1 MEDEMSDQG
10 GVHDENPFVTPADQR
25 DPARRL
31 RGRLAA
37 PVTVITAGEG
47 EQRTGLTVSS
57 LVVAEGE
64 PSRLYFLLG
73 STTDLFYVLEKTG
86 KFVVHVLESG
96 DQAIADVFAGL
107 RPSPGGKFV
116 DLEVEQSEWG
126 PVLSDVGTRAYCS
139 FEGGDEE
146 TYFIVAEGTIDKI
159 EISNIEDPLVYFRG
173 RYRKLG

>member
-1 MEDEMSDQG
+1 MSDQG
-10 GVHDENPFVTPADQR
+10 GVHDENPFATPNDQR
-25 DPARRL
+25 DPARRF
-31 RGRLAA
+31 RGRMAA
-37 PVTVITAGEG
+37 PVTVITAGSG
-47 EQRTGLTVSS
+47 ERRTGLTVSS

-64 PSRLYFLLG
+64 PSRVYFLLG

-107 RPSPGGKFV
+107 RPSPGGKFT
-116 DLEVEQSEWG
+116 DLDIEQTEWG
-126 PVLSDVGTRAYCS
+126 PVLSEVRTRAFCT

-146 TYFIVAEGTIDKI
+146 TFFIVAEGRVDKI
-159 EISNIEDPLVYFRG
+159 EISDITEPLVYFRG

>member
-1 MEDEMSDQG
+1 MSDQG
-10 GVHDENPFVTPADQR
+10 GVHDENPFATPNDQR
-25 DPARRL
+25 DPARRF
-31 RGRLAA
+31 RGRMAA
-37 PVTVITAGEG
+37 PVTVITAGAG
-47 EQRTGLTVSS
+47 ERRTGLTVSS

-64 PSRLYFLLG
+64 PSRVYFLLG

-107 RPSPGGKFV
+107 RPSPGGKFT
-116 DLEVEQSEWG
+116 DLDIEQTEWG
-126 PVLSDVGTRAYCS
+126 PVLNEVRTRAFCT

-146 TYFIVAEGTIDKI
+146 TFFIVAEGRVDKI
-159 EISNIEDPLVYFRG
+159 EISDITEPLVYFRG